1 MVTTPQEVVNGG
13 AIVMLLTLLGLLGR
27 GAWNMIARRDQREEA
42 AQTRKDKLAD
52 HASGLALELLKMT
65 KAEASSLRQEVAELR
80 DELETKN
87 SLERRIQHFEEA
99 LFHIEQL
106 LDGAGREGAEHNARL
121 FMAKMV
127 ALRQVKGN
135 AANRTQ
141 VERASQKLIEDGGD
155 K

>member
-1 MVTTPQEVVNGG
+1 MPVSSQEAVNGG
-13 AIVMLLTLLGLLGR
+13 AIFMLLTLLGLVGR
-27 GAWNMIARRDQREEA
+27 GLWNMIARRDVKEA
-42 AQTRKDKLAD
+42 AAQDRKDKLAD

-65 KAEASSLRQEVAELR
+65 KAEASSLRQEVSELR

-99 LFHIEQL
+99 LYHIEQL
-106 LDGAGREGAEHNARL
+106 LDGHGGRDAAEHNARL

-127 ALRQVKGN
+127 ALRQLKGN
-135 AANRTQ
+135 RANEAQ
-141 VERASQKLIEDGGD
+141 VERASQKLIGDG